1 VSEPVCKACGDEQV
15 IVAYEGIGGVVYDRC
30 PHCTEAPKPG
40 WVAPIVVTFLFT
52 VLFIAAKAA

>member
-1 VSEPVCKACGDEQV
+1 MCKACGDEQV